1 MEKNKDYLQILL
13 KIHSIARIGLLFSK
27 DPYALE
33 NYEEIRKTTLE
44 AIEDF
49 TNVQIERPL
58 YFNRDIYPTPNLSVR
73 TIIFN
78 EKNEL
83 LMVQEAKNG
92 LWSLPG
98 GWIDLYDTPSEGAKK
113 ECLQEAGADV
123 EIIRLLGI
131 KDVSKYSS
139 SKLSEFVIVF
149 EGRLISFIQGHCH
162 ETSDVKFFPLDN
174 LPPLSNKLYEEVM
187 ERFLK
192 ARENKETIFD

>member
-78 EKNEL
+78 ENNEL

-149 EGRLISFIQGHCH
+149 EGRLISFMKEHCH

-174 LPPLSNKLYEEVM
+174 LPPLSNKLYKEVM

>member
-1 MEKNKDYLQILL
+1 MKSKENYLQILL
-13 KIHSIARIGLLFSK
+13 KIHSISRIGLLYSK

-33 NYEEIRKTTLE
+33 NYEEIRKTTME
-44 AIEDF
+44 AIENF
-49 TNVQIERPL
+49 TNMSFERPL
-58 YFNRDIYPTPNLSVR
+58 YFERNIYPTPNLSVR

-78 EKNEL
+78 EKHEL

-123 EIIRLLGI
+123 EIVRLLGI
-131 KDVSKYSS
+131 KDVSEYSS

-149 EGRLISFIQGHCH
+149 EGRLISFVQEHCH
-162 ETSDVKFFPLDN
+162 ETSDVGFFPVDK
-174 LPPLSNKLYEEVM
+174 LPPLSNKLYKEVM
-187 ERFLK
+187 DAFLTAVK
-192 ARENKETIFD
+192 NKDTIFD

>member
-78 EKNEL
+78 ENNEL

-187 ERFLK
+187 EKFLK

>member
-1 MEKNKDYLQILL
+1 MEKNRDYLQILL

-78 EKNEL
+78 ENNEL

-113 ECLQEAGADV
+113 ECLQEAGADI

-149 EGRLISFIQGHCH
+149 EGRLISFKQEHCH

-174 LPPLSNKLYEEVM
+174 LPPLSNKLYKEVM

>member
-1 MEKNKDYLQILL
+1 
-13 KIHSIARIGLLFSK
+13 
-27 DPYALE
+27 
-33 NYEEIRKTTLE
+33 
-44 AIEDF
+44 
-49 TNVQIERPL
+49 
-58 YFNRDIYPTPNLSVR
+58 
-73 TIIFN
+73 
-78 EKNEL
+78 
-83 LMVQEAKNG
+83 MVQEAKNG

-149 EGRLISFIQGHCH
+149 EGRLISFMQEHCH
-162 ETSDVKFFPLDN
+162 ETSDVKFFSLDN